1 MKGNRNLI
9 LLFLFPA
16 LLVIAL
22 TLLLGYWSIS
32 LLETRQQSATDV
44 QHSDLQ
50 AIRDAAE
57 FSEGM
62 SRLHTQV
69 IATLKSAERRVL
81 SELQLYLLHT
91 EFVESLARFGVT
103 ARQLA
108 ASDLLQDVDSASAAA
123 LLREFEEYR
132 RFVLQ
137 ATDIAAIDPAMA
149 YQYIDV
155 AGRHFVNFTLYPH
168 RISQLFA
175 ERASERLGA
184 VSGEFRQQL
193 TQVMV
198 VGIFSLIVVLLFAFL
213 VTATVSRK
221 LRLLANAL
229 FDLSRDKS
237 HLPELSAIE
246 SMQTHSDGDFG
257 RMANALLAFRDTKSR
272 LLEAQQRANIGNWE
286 WQIQSGSLYWSDEI
300 YRIFGLVPRQFA
312 ETYEAFLSYV
322 HPEDRPLVEESVSRA
337 LEEKLPYSIDHRI
350 VLPDGTLKFV
360 HERAE
365 VTFDQN
371 GIPVRMAGTV
381 QDVTRVKMIENA
393 LRANQVRYQKL
404 SEQFRALLDAIP
416 DAIIEIDRDFIIRW
430 ANDGAAE
437 FYRQPASMLPGKRC
451 YEALQGR
458 TEPCETCPVEAY
470 LAGKR
475 QSTGIITTGATTW
488 EVNAAPGS
496 FDAQKEIATFITIA
510 RNITQRVQMQQD
522 AMRTAHLSLLGQLSA
537 GVAHEINN
545 PNSFIMLN
553 TSVLDD
559 IWRDM
564 IRSLPQH
571 IETLEDFSAG
581 GFTYP
586 ELRHEVP
593 EMLARIHRATERI
606 KGIVEHLKAFSTQ
619 DKLSLNEPVS
629 LNDVVHG
636 AASMLVNEIKK
647 RAVTLRFELGEHLPA
662 VHGSAARLEQVVIN
676 FIMNALE
683 AVPEKNGEITVA
695 TYQQAGS
702 DMVVVEV
709 RDNGCGI
716 DAETLARLF
725 EPFYTTKRGR
735 GGTGLGLSISRAT
748 AEEHGGD
755 IVVESTVGAGATFR
769 LCLPTGK

>member
-1 MKGNRNLI
+1 MSASRNLI
-9 LLFLFPA
+9 LLFLLPA
-16 LLVIAL
+16 LFVILL
-22 TLLLGYWSIS
+22 TLALGYWSIRTVD
-32 LLETRQQSATDV
+32 ERQQSASAL
-44 QHSDLQ
+44 QHNDLQ
-50 AIRDAAE
+50 VIRDAAK

-62 SRLHTQV
+62 SLLHMRV
-69 IATLKSAERRVL
+69 VATLEKAEERAL
-81 SELQLYLLHT
+81 SELQLYFLHA
-91 EFVESLARFGVT
+91 EFVEELNQFGERVAHLAH
-103 ARQLA
+103 
-108 ASDLLQDVDSASAAA
+108 SDLLQEIDESSAAA
-123 LLREFEEYR
+123 LVHEFHEYR

-137 ATDIAAIDPAMA
+137 ATDIAAVDYTMSHHYLDA
-149 YQYIDV
+149 
-155 AGRHFVNFTLYPH
+155 AGQHFANFTLYPH
-168 RISQLFA
+168 RISQLFV
-175 ERASERLGA
+175 ERASVRIESISRE
-184 VSGEFRQQL
+184 SRQYL
-193 TQVMV
+193 TQIMI
-198 VGIFSLIVVLLFAFL
+198 VGGVALFLILMLALLI
-213 VTATVSRK
+213 TASVSQK
-221 LRLLANAL
+221 LRVIANAL
-229 FDLSRDKS
+229 FDLSRDKN
-237 HLPELSAIE
+237 HLPELPAIE
-246 SMQTHSDGDFG
+246 ALQKHSDGDFG
-257 RMANALLAFRDTKSR
+257 RMARALLAFRDTKSR
-272 LLEAQQRANIGNWE
+272 LLEAQQLASIGNWE
-286 WQIQSGSLYWSDEI
+286 WLIQDGSLYWSDEV
-300 YRIFGLVPRQFA
+300 YRIFGLIPREFE
-312 ETYEAFLSYV
+312 ETYEAFLGYV
-322 HPEDRPLVEESVSRA
+322 HPEDRHFVEESVRLA
-337 LEEKLPYSIDHRI
+337 LEEKRPYSIDHRI
-350 VLPDGTLKFV
+350 ILADGTLKYV
-360 HERAE
+360 HERGE
-365 VTFDQN
+365 VKFDDS
-371 GIPVRMAGTV
+371 GTPLRMMGTI

-416 DAIIEIDRDFIIRW
+416 DAIVEVDREYVIRW

-451 YEALQGR
+451 YEILQGR
-458 TEPCETCPVEAY
+458 TEPCETCPIEAY
-470 LAGKR
+470 VAGRRK
-475 QSTGIITTGATTW
+475 STGIITLGATTW

-496 FDAQKEIATFITIA
+496 FDTKKEIATFITIS

-571 IETLEDFSAG
+571 VETLEDFSAG

-619 DKLSLNEPVS
+619 DKMSLNEPVQ

-636 AASMLVNEIKK
+636 ATSMLASETKK
-647 RAVTLRFELGEHLPA
+647 RAVALRFELGENLPT
-662 VHGSAARLEQVVIN
+662 VRGSAARLEQIIIN

-683 AVPEKNGEITVA
+683 AVPEKRGEITVA
-695 TYQQAGS
+695 TYRLKGD
-702 DMVVVEV
+702 DMLAVEV

-716 DAETLARLF
+716 DTETLARLF

-748 AEEHGGD
+748 AEEHGGS

-769 LCLPTGK
+769 LLLPVGK